1 MELPRLEPLYQQYKD
16 EGLSIIAIEGKRDR
30 DRARKFIEE
39 KGLTY
44 TFLET
49 GEEEDNFI
57 KEVFKV
63 RAYPTTFLVDDEG
76 RIMFVHVGF
85 SGGDEAKIEREIR
98 MLL

>member
-1 MELPRLEPLYQQYKD
+1 VELPRLEPLYREYKE

-49 GEEEDNFI
+49 GEGEDDFI
-57 KEVFKV
+57 REVFKI
-63 RAYPTTFLVDDEG
+63 RAYPTTFLVDQEG

-85 SGGDEAKIEREIR
+85 SAGDEGKIEKEIR
-98 MLL
+98 MLM